1 MTELSASECAGSDN
15 AAPVR
20 AYRLTLIL
28 DADTEDALANELYQ
42 LSLRVERGEITRG
55 CSGSPSS
62 GVIYELLL
70 DETQTHERYFE
81 QVREHLKAK
90 GAQ

>member
-28 DADTEDALANELYQ
+28 DADTEDAMANELFQ
-42 LSLRVERGEITRG
+42 LSLRVERGEMTCG

-62 GVIYELLL
+62 GVTYELLL
-70 DETQTHERYFE
+70 DKNQTHERYFE
-81 QVREHLKAK
+81 QVREHLKTK